1 RYGSGSSKNK
11 QEYKPD
17 IKLEYFDDNG
27 RALTPKEAFRFMS
40 HKFHGKASGKMKSE
54 KRNKKHQEEMALQKM
69 NSGDT
74 PLNTAA
80 LLIEK
85 QKTAQSPFVIL
96 SGGGQTF
103 STGTT
108 ISKRK

>member
-1 RYGSGSSKNK
+1 
-11 QEYKPD
+11 
-17 IKLEYFDDNG
+17 
-27 RALTPKEAFRFMS
+27 MS

-54 KRNKKHQEEMALQKM
+54 KRNKKYQEEMALQKM

-80 LLIEK
+80 LLKEK

-108 ISKRK
+108 ISKQRK

>member
-1 RYGSGSSKNK
+1 
-11 QEYKPD
+11 
-17 IKLEYFDDNG
+17 
-27 RALTPKEAFRFMS
+27 
-40 HKFHGKASGKMKSE
+40 
-54 KRNKKHQEEMALQKM
+54 M

-85 QKTAQSPFVIL
+85 QKNAQSPFVIL

-103 STGTT
+103 STGWVTVFCNT
-108 ISKRK
+108 IEESEEMVGQAPVM